1 MKLPLTIS
9 NQIKLD
15 GGARKGM
22 LWIEVERKGKVI
34 ASSRED
40 YNFIAP
46 HKPELKEVEIR
57 DHPVVDSIQ
66 KGTTFYTWP
75 FCCYEVS
82 TEIQRNNSIEG
93 IMTLKNKEN
102 YSEQASGIGLFSGF
116 SSASRMPKVF

>member
-1 MKLPLTIS
+1 
-9 NQIKLD
+9 
-15 GGARKGM
+15 M

-46 HKPELKEVEIR
+46 HQTELKEVEIS
-57 DHPVVDSIQ
+57 DHPVVDSIR

-75 FCCYEVS
+75 FCCYKVS

-102 YSEQASGIGLFSGF
+102 YSEQASGIGLSSDF
-116 SSASRMPKVF
+116 SSAKRMPKFF